1 MAIAANKVPGVRAA
15 VAWNED
21 IARLAREHNNANVL
35 SIAAR
40 FTPPGEVDKIIWSKK
55 YAKLPLEEQQHYR
68 GWKNWHLW
76 WALFVGIV
84 LAIYA
89 FFIWFRFQHPVRML
103 PW

>member
-1 MAIAANKVPGVRAA
+1 VSVEPVVAA
-15 VAWNED
+15 VGAGAAALEYESLPKPSS
-21 IARLAREHNNANVL
+21 ARRIGL
-35 SIAAR
+35 
-40 FTPPGEVDKIIWSKK
+40 FDDPPPGEVDKIIWSKK